1 MRVLQIILFLDGGSA
16 KLMADIILFCKQ
28 RGLNMDL
35 LLLNGNRS
43 PLYEKLE
50 QHNIT
55 IYSLS
60 KGSVKKRFNP
70 FLIFKIIP
78 FLKRYDIIHVHL
90 FPPLYWVSIAK
101 LLCRKNV
108 KIIYTEHNSYNNR
121 MGSRLGRI
129 ADKIMYR
136 NYDKIISISED
147 VNEIIKAH
155 TKLDDSKFTV
165 ITNGIDLSVFTPKL
179 RENQERTDIKTIIQV
194 SVFNLQKDQKTLIK
208 ALQYLP
214 ENIHVTFAGDGD
226 TLKDCEQFAKS
237 LNLTDRVHFL
247 GSRTDVPELLS
258 SADIVVQSSHWE
270 GFGLAAVE
278 GMAMGKPVIASDVAG
293 LRETVKGAGILFPVG
308 DAKALANEITKLLS
322 DDEYYNKVAKN
333 SLEQSKL
340 FDINIMIDKYIE
352 MYNEIL
358 QY

>member
-1 MRVLQIILFLDGGSA
+1 MRVLQVMTWLRGGGA
-16 KLMADIILFCKQ
+16 ENLLADIMLLCKQ
-28 RGLNMDL
+28 RGLDMDL
-35 LLLNGNRS
+35 LLLNRNPD

-60 KGSVKKRFNP
+60 KGSLKKRFNP
-70 FLIFKIIP
+70 FLVFKIIP

-101 LLCRKNV
+101 VLCRNNV

-121 MGSRLGRI
+121 MSSRLGRI
-129 ADKIMYR
+129 ADRIMYR

-179 RENQERTDIKTIIQV
+179 RENKESTEIKTIIQV
-194 SVFNLQKDQKTLIK
+194 SVFTLQKDQKTLIK

-226 TLKDCEQFAKS
+226 TLKDCEQLAKS

-270 GFGLAAVE
+270 GFGIAALE
-278 GMAMGKPVIASDVAG
+278 GMAMGKPVVASDVSG

-308 DAKALANEITKLLS
+308 DAKALANEITKLVS
-322 DDEYYNKVAKN
+322 DDEYYNKVAKK

-340 FDINIMIDKYIE
+340 FDVNIMVDKYIE
-352 MYNEIL
+352 VYNEIL
-358 QY
+358 